1 MQRKLILSVLFAAV
15 ALPVIC
21 ARLQEVQAAP
31 AAASAVESTSLHD
44 RYREIFN
51 PGHTDEEAAAL
62 RAKLPF
68 DSISLQ
74 RTPCFGTCPV
84 YSVTFHRNGEAE
96 FEAKEHLPKL
106 GKFSGK
112 LDVATYGRLCYL
124 IEQSRFQDLK
134 DRYQASWTDDTTCI
148 VTVSGGEKRKEV
160 SDYGSVGPIELWAIQ
175 QIIDSVRESI
185 SWTPVP

>member
-1 MQRKLILSVLFAAV
+1 MQRKLILPLLLATFAM
-15 ALPVIC
+15 PVIG

-31 AAASAVESTSLHD
+31 EPGSAAETTSLRD

-51 PGHTDEEAAAL
+51 PGHTDEEEAAL

-84 YSVTFHRNGEAE
+84 YSVTLHRNGEAE

-106 GKFSGK
+106 GRFSGK
-112 LDVATYGRLCYL
+112 LDVSTYGRLCYL
-124 IEQSRFQDLK
+124 IEQSRFQDMK

-148 VTVSGGEKRKEV
+148 VTVTGGGKRKEV

-175 QIIDSVRESI
+175 QIIDSVRESL
-185 SWTPVP
+185 SWKPVP